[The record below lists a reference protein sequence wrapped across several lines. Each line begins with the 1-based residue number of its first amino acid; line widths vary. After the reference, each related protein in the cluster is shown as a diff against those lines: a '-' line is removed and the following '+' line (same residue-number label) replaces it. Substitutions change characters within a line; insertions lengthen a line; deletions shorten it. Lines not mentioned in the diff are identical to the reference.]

1 MLRPA
6 LISALALT
14 AMLSGCGGSGGQGE
28 PAPKATSDP
37 AVSTAA
43 ATDAPA
49 AVPAAATLTART
61 VAPADA
67 DLLEIYR
74 KLHAAPELSF
84 EEAKTSAL
92 LAQQMQSM
100 GFEVTTGLGEDWVKA
115 KATKDVGKVL
125 PGVGGYGVVAVLRN
139 GDGPTVLIRTD
150 MDALPVPEQTGV
162 PFASTVRAETWT
174 GVDSPVMHACGHD
187 VHMTVWLGTARALVA
202 QKSKWKGTLVM
213 IAQPAEE
220 IGLGAKAMIED
231 GLFSRFPKPDYNIA
245 FHIAADVPSGSVAY
259 ASGWAMANVDSVDV
273 TVHGRGGHGA
283 YPQTAIDP
291 ILIGSHIVTAL
302 QSLVSRNVNP
312 LDSAVVTVGSFKAGA
327 KHNIIPDEATLLIT
341 VRSYD
346 DKTRAMLLDGIRRI
360 AKGQAEAFGAPEPD
374 VSVEEDYTPATYND
388 PAMTAKVMGAIRKK
402 LGDAYVDERPPVMG
416 GEDFSNYAR
425 TAEKIPSVLF
435 WVGGVAPDK
444 YAEAKASGESLP
456 SLHSSTFAPDYERAI
471 PTGIDA
477 MSTAVI
483 ALFKG
488 GK

>member
-43 ATDAPA
+43 ATDALA

-174 GVDSPVMHACGHD
+174 GVNSPVMHACGHD
-187 VHMTVWLGTARALVA
+187 GHMSILLGAAAMLLRTENREHPIRLIFQPSEEKAAGA
-202 QKSKWKGTLVM
+202 AAM
-213 IAQPAEE
+213 IAE
-220 IGLGAKAMIED
+220 GALD
-231 GLFSRFPKPDYNIA
+231 G
-245 FHIAADVPSGSVAY
+245 VAY
-259 ASGWAMANVDSVDV
+259 IF
-273 TVHGRGGHGA
+273 GGHLDRMYPVGSIIVHSGA
-283 YPQTAIDP
+283 VNASTDEFLIEIEGKGAHAARPQEGIDAIV
-291 ILIGSHIVTAL
+291 IACSLVTAL
-302 QSLVSRNVNP
+302 QTLITRQLPPSEPAVITVGQLHAGTAHNVIAPKARLSGTIRAIRESVRCQLKASLERMANSICEAYGAKFSIKYLDSSPAVVNSHQMAEVSRQVAAEIYGN
-312 LDSAVVTVGSFKAGA
+312 S
-327 KHNIIPDEATLLIT
+327 NILTLGET
-341 VRSYD
+341 
-346 DKTRAMLLDGIRRI
+346 
-360 AKGQAEAFGAPEPD
+360 
-374 VSVEEDYTPATYND
+374 N
-388 PAMTAKVMGAIRKK
+388 
-402 LGDAYVDERPPVMG
+402 MG
-416 GEDFSNYAR
+416 GEDFGFFL
-425 TAEKIPSVLF
+425 EK
-435 WVGGVAPDK
+435 VAGSFVR
-444 YAEAKASGESLP
+444 YGAKPIGRESYP
-456 SLHSSTFAPDYERAI
+456 AHSSKFDFDEA
-471 PTGIDA
+471 
-477 MSTAVI
+477 
-483 ALFKG
+483 ALPLAARYLAG
-488 GK
+488 LACRSILD